1 IYSLPSASKM
11 CEPCPRTMKGASPP
25 TEPKARTGEFTPPGI
40 ICSAR
45 CCSLRDI
52 SVLRAMGSPKNWS
65 YIVTAGGRNTAK
77 SQHWEMHLYF
87 LRLELSIKRDTEF
100 TGYLQFRNSPETRS
114 GYSLFSTRPSNR
126 EGFKDSFG
134 GLRAVLIFCRA
145 ELLQVRPNQADQ
157 ILAQLLGRIHRVIRI
172 HHVQADVV
180 FQDLRHQAVDT
191 AANRGQEHE
200 NVGAFVA
207 GSEGALD
214 RCELA
219 ADSLDAEQEL
229 LFLFGNFGNFIAH
242 CCLLSLAFPF
252 TIP

>member
-1 IYSLPSASKM
+1 M

-100 TGYLQFRNSPETRS
+100 TGYLQSRNSPETRS

-134 GLRAVLIFCRA
+134 GLRAVLIFLSCLITSGTREPGRSNPRPTLRA
-145 ELLQVRPNQADQ
+145 NPRRDQ
-157 ILAQLLGRIHRVIRI
+157 
-172 HHVQADVV
+172 DSSC
-180 FQDLRHQAVDT
+180 
-191 AANRGQEHE
+191 
-200 NVGAFVA
+200 A
-207 GSEGALD
+207 GGCGLP
-214 RCELA
+214 
-219 ADSLDAEQEL
+219 
-229 LFLFGNFGNFIAH
+229 G
-242 CCLLSLAFPF
+242 FP
-252 TIP
+252 PSSR